1 MRSERPN
8 QNASGSIN
16 LSPAVLLFAG
26 AAIAGACM
34 LGGCKSDKDY
44 YSYNSIKGNLTP
56 ELQGLT
62 ERQVDIDRNI
72 AVNQNADIRL
82 MWMDLGRVW
91 FTDNPSTLSPYWT
104 ISTSGQPY

>member
-1 MRSERPN
+1 MCRNKSNRSTSSSTLRR
-8 QNASGSIN
+8 AAFLGMTVGT
-16 LSPAVLLFAG
+16 AGVL
-26 AAIAGACM
+26 M
-34 LGGCKSDKDY
+34 LGGCKSSKDH

-72 AVNQNADIRL
+72 AVNQNVDLRL
-82 MWMDLGRVW
+82 MWGDLGRVW
-91 FTDNPSTLSPYWT
+91 LTDNPSILSPYWT

>member
-1 MRSERPN
+1 MFSNEATRSMTTKTLHR
-8 QNASGSIN
+8 AT
-16 LSPAVLLFAG
+16 LLGVTAG
-26 AAIAGACM
+26 IAGVM
-34 LGGCKSDKDY
+34 VLGGCKSSKDY

-72 AVNQNADIRL
+72 AVSENVEWRL
-82 MWMDLGRVW
+82 FWGDLGRVW
-91 FTDNPSTLSPYWT
+91 MLDNPSTLSPYRT

>member
-1 MRSERPN
+1 MCRNKSNRSTSSSTLRR
-8 QNASGSIN
+8 AAFLGM
-16 LSPAVLLFAG
+16 AVGTVGVL
-26 AAIAGACM
+26 M
-34 LGGCKSDKDY
+34 LGGCKSSKDY

-72 AVNQNADIRL
+72 AVNQNVDLRL
-82 MWMDLGRVW
+82 FWGDLGRVW
-91 FTDNPSTLSPYWT
+91 LTDNPSILSPYWT